1 MKNKAIITVFKK
13 ELARFFT
20 DRRTLLA
27 LLLPGLLIYMIYSVM
42 GSTLDGAFSKDK
54 DQKHQI
60 VAVNMP
66 ESIETLL
73 KQQNAVITP
82 ISKEEVDGVKEG
94 LKNGEGNILA
104 VFPADFDEAVALYTS
119 ASGTAAPAIEIYYN
133 SSTNNSSSTY
143 SYFTALLNNY
153 ESVLS
158 NKFDIN
164 VGDGVYNLASKVDT
178 TAKVF
183 SMMLP
188 MLLMMLLFSGCM
200 AVAPESIAGEKERGT
215 IATML
220 VTPVK
225 RNHIA
230 IGKILALS
238 VMALMSGAS
247 STIGV
252 LLSLPKLMGSNVE
265 LDGSVY
271 TVSDYLLLAAVI
283 LSTVLLLI
291 TVVSVISAY
300 AKTIKEATT
309 FVTPLMIVS
318 TLVGL
323 SGMSGVTASSP
334 SLYLIPFYNSV
345 QSMIGIF
352 SLKASI
358 INIVITIV
366 MNLVISIVGVVALT
380 KMFDNEKI
388 MFN

>member
-42 GSTLDGAFSKDK
+42 GSTLEGAFSNDK

-153 ESVLS
+153 ESMLS

-252 LLSLPKLMGSNVE
+252 LLSLPKLMGGNVE

>member
-1 MKNKAIITVFKK
+1 
-13 ELARFFT
+13 
-20 DRRTLLA
+20 
-27 LLLPGLLIYMIYSVM
+27 
-42 GSTLDGAFSKDK
+42 
-54 DQKHQI
+54 
-60 VAVNMP
+60 MP

>member
-42 GSTLDGAFSKDK
+42 GSTLEGAFSNDK

-153 ESVLS
+153 ESMLS

-271 TVSDYLLLAAVI
+271 TVSDYLLLAAII